1 MEFIRNILQKIFGYF
16 VRGLLFV
23 APVGFTIFILYSAF
37 DFVDG
42 LIQIPFDTE
51 TSTKPFI
58 IPGLG
63 FLIVVGG
70 TAAIGFIFSTLLPQ
84 TIQNWLENV
93 IKNLPIVKI
102 FYTAFQDLTSA
113 FVGDKRKFQQPVIV
127 TINKESGVKLLG
139 FITQKDL
146 SMLQLPG
153 QVAVYCPHSY
163 ALSGVMYIVP
173 KENIELLHMPSAEVM
188 KLIISGGVSLLDK
201 QE

>member
-1 MEFIRNILQKIFGYF
+1 MEFLRNILKKIFGYF

-23 APVGFTIFILYSAF
+23 APVGFTVFILYSAF

-51 TSTKPFI
+51 TSTQPFI

-70 TAAIGFIFSTLLPQ
+70 TAAIGFVFSTLLPQ
-84 TIQNWLENV
+84 TIQNWLENG

-113 FVGDKRKFQQPVIV
+113 FVGDKRKFQQPVVV

-146 SMLQLPG
+146 STLQLPD

-173 KENIELLHMPSAEVM
+173 KENIQLLHMPSAEVM

-201 QE
+201 QD